1 MILVA
6 GGTGFLGRHVVRALA
21 AHGFPVRI
29 LTRDLQRAPELGHK
43 ETVTGDVTRRDS
55 LFDATRDCQGVVMA
69 AQFSG
74 HPIEKPRRGRSYD
87 AVDRAGTE
95 NLLEAARSAG
105 VERFLYVS
113 GAGVGQGHPEPW
125 FAAKERAEASVRES
139 GLSFVNLRSSW
150 AYGEGDRAL
159 NRIARI
165 ARLSPVVPVL
175 GWNRQKVMPVWAG
188 DVGEAVARA
197 FERDEAWNRTLE
209 IGGPEILTM
218 REVVRTLM
226 NVLGKR
232 RLLVP
237 FPKPIAKIATAP
249 LSLLPNPPLTPRAV
263 DFATGDAIVDD
274 ASLREVLGLQPIP
287 LAEGLTR
294 YAVG

>member
-6 GGTGFLGRHVVRALA
+6 GGTGFLGSHIVRAIV

-29 LTRDLQRAPELGHK
+29 LTRRPDRAAELGQK
-43 ETVTGDVTRRDS
+43 DTAGGDITDPAS
-55 LFDATRDCQGVVMA
+55 LGEAVQGCSGVVMA
-69 AQFSG
+69 AQFPG

-95 NLLEAARSAG
+95 NLLGAARRVG

-113 GAGVGQGHPEPW
+113 GAGVGQGRREPW
-125 FAAKERAEASVRES
+125 FDAKDRAEAAVRES
-139 GLSFVNLRSSW
+139 GLTFVNLRCSW

-165 ARLSPVVPVL
+165 ARWSPFVPVL

-197 FERDEAWNRTLE
+197 FDRDEAWNRTLE
-209 IGGPEILTM
+209 IGGPEVLTM
-218 REVVRTLM
+218 REVVATLL

-232 RLLVP
+232 RVLVP
-237 FPKPIAKIATAP
+237 LPKPIAKLATAP

-263 DFATGDAIVDD
+263 DFATGDAIVDNT
-274 ASLREVLGLQPIP
+274 ALRDVLRLQPIS

>member
-6 GGTGFLGRHVVRALA
+6 GGTGFLGRHIVQALA
-21 AHGFPVRI
+21 AHRFAVRI
-29 LTRDLQRAPELGHK
+29 LTRHPERALELGQK
-43 ETVTGDVTRRDS
+43 ETVAGDVTRPDS
-55 LFDATRDCQGVVMA
+55 LLDAVRDCRAVVMA
-69 AQFSG
+69 AQFTG

-95 NLLEAARSAG
+95 ALLHAARGAG
-105 VERFLYVS
+105 VERFLYIS
-113 GAGVGQGHPEPW
+113 GAGVGQGRPEPW
-125 FAAKERAEASVRES
+125 FAAKERAEAAVLES
-139 GLSFVNLRSSW
+139 GLSFVNLRASW
-150 AYGEGDRAL
+150 SYGEGDRAL

-165 ARLSPVVPVL
+165 ARFSPIVPVL

-197 FERDEAWNRTLE
+197 FERDEAWNRTFE
-209 IGGPEILTM
+209 IGGPEVLTM
-218 REVVRTLM
+218 RHVVRTLM

-237 FPKPIAKIATAP
+237 LPKPIAKLATAP
-249 LSLLPNPPLTPRAV
+249 LMLLPNPPLTPRAV
-263 DFATGDAIVDD
+263 DFATGDAMVDD

-287 LAEGLTR
+287 LAEGLAR